1 MPTASYKATATQFNA
16 FSTQKRSE
24 NTLVKFQ

>member
-1 MPTASYKATATQFNA
+1 MQTASYKATATQFNT

-24 NTLVKFQ
+24 NTLAKF

>member
-1 MPTASYKATATQFNA
+1 MQTASYEATETQSNT

-24 NTLVKFQ
+24 NTLAKF